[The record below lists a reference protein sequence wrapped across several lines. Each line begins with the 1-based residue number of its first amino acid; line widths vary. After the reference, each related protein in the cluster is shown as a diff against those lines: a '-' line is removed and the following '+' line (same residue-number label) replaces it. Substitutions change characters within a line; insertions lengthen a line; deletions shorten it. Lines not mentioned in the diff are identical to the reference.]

1 MVRPFLMTL
10 LNSGPSTDIARSI
23 TDQRKTIMSTEK
35 RITRR
40 RILKLA
46 TAGASGAIA
55 ASLLPQQTRGTNL
68 LAHTN
73 AADPRIQGPFLILS
87 TPFTALGAV
96 DFDALAREAC
106 YVDWCGCPG
115 MIWPQSGDSVDL
127 LTTDEKLQGMEVL
140 AKTARNLRTT
150 ALCLGVQGKDTEE
163 MLAYARHAEKLA
175 PTAFI
180 SRPPDS
186 GKTEDD
192 MRQYWRALAAITKR
206 PVFIQTT
213 GGVAY
218 KGSPPSTQLLIELA
232 EEFPNFGYVKEE
244 ASNVIART
252 RALVAAK
259 PPIRRVFSARGGYGW
274 LYELRLG
281 SEGLITERAIYA
293 DVLTRVWQLHQSG
306 SDPHALRDA
315 YSKFLLMINLGKTH
329 PGDLR
334 GYQLYLWKKRGV
346 FQTMVSRQYGPG
358 RSVPAAPVFSE
369 LELSNDEIDEIDF
382 RFEALKPYQKPESP
396 FG

>member
-1 MVRPFLMTL
+1 MLGV
-10 LNSGPSTDIARSI
+10 
-23 TDQRKTIMSTEK
+23 
-35 RITRR
+35 
-40 RILKLA
+40 A
-46 TAGASGAIA
+46 TAGASAALTATLFPRPARGAHVFA
-55 ASLLPQQTRGTNL
+55 ETGAP
-68 LAHTN
+68 
-73 AADPRIQGPFLILS
+73 DPAIQGPFLILS
-87 TPFTALGAV
+87 TPFTASGAV
-96 DFDALAREAC
+96 DFEALARQAC

-140 AKTARNLRTT
+140 ARTARKLNTT
-150 ALCLGVQGKDTEE
+150 ALCLGVQGKDTAE
-163 MLAYARHAEKLA
+163 MLLFAEHAEKLA
-175 PTAFI
+175 PPAII

-192 MRQYWRALAAITKR
+192 LRQYWHALAALTKR

-218 KGSPPSTQLLIELA
+218 RGPTPSVKLLIELA
-232 EEFPNFGYVKEE
+232 RDLPNFGYVKEE
-244 ASNVIART
+244 AGDVIART

-293 DVLTRVWQLHQSG
+293 DVLTRIWQLHKSG
-306 SDPHALRDA
+306 SDPAAVRDA
-315 YSKFLLMINLGKTH
+315 YSKFLLMINLGRTH

-346 FQTMVSRQYGPG
+346 FQTMVSRHYGPG
-358 RSVPAAPVFSE
+358 RTIPTSPVHSE
-369 LELSNDEIDEIDF
+369 LELSTQEIAEIEY
-382 RFEALKPYQKPESP
+382 RFEAVKPYQQPGSP
-396 FG
+396 SFTAAVH